1 MTECRER
8 HAGPTA
14 GAELHRILKVDM
26 KAELCLV
33 TCIALNVLLR
43 SSTAA
48 EADTPP
54 GNPAVAAQAVNA
66 LGLELLA
73 RGTAADD
80 NALLSPYSI
89 QTALAMTFAGA
100 AGDTRA
106 EMAKVLHYPGEEAT
120 LHRSFAALH
129 RALEEVARQTAARAE
144 KARERGGPS
153 EPVVLTVANRLFG
166 QGGYAFRGPF
176 LSLVK
181 DTYQAPFQPLD
192 FARDPLA
199 ATREINGWVEQQ
211 TRQRIRDLVPPDG
224 LDKDTRLVLVNAI
237 YLKAPWA
244 EEFSASATQPRP
256 FHVKGGAA
264 RDVPTMV
271 RQAQFGYSRRNGF
284 SAVTIPYS
292 GGEVQ
297 FLILLPDR
305 TDGLAGLEAKATPEL
320 LADCA
325 KLEPTD
331 VILYL
336 PKFRIEPPLFRLG
349 KVLQSLGMR
358 SAFDQA
364 QGTADFDRMA
374 ARKADDYLCIWEV
387 FHKTFLALDER
398 GTEAAAATAVVM
410 ARVTAMVGEKP
421 KPVEMRVDHPFLF
434 AIQHRPSGA
443 CLFLGRITEPR

>member
-1 MTECRER
+1 M
-8 HAGPTA
+8 
-14 GAELHRILKVDM
+14 
-26 KAELCLV
+26 V

-166 QGGYAFRGPF
+166 QGGYAFRAPF

-211 TRQRIRDLVPPDG
+211 TRQRIRDRVRDEILRSDEKG
-224 LDKDTRLVLVNAI
+224 LNSL
-237 YLKAPWA
+237 
-244 EEFSASATQPRP
+244 
-256 FHVKGGAA
+256 
-264 RDVPTMV
+264 RDVPRMIGTSMNTTN
-271 RQAQFGYSRRNGF
+271 A
-284 SAVTIPYS
+284 A
-292 GGEVQ
+292 
-297 FLILLPDR
+297 D
-305 TDGLAGLEAKATPEL
+305 L
-320 LADCA
+320 LAQIARIQLMEQGNAPTTSRTARPMPAPITNSKVGNRVRTTRATCA
-325 KLEPTD
+325 
-331 VILYL
+331 
-336 PKFRIEPPLFRLG
+336 
-349 KVLQSLGMR
+349 R
-358 SAFDQA
+358 S
-364 QGTADFDRMA
+364 RSPSW
-374 ARKADDYLCIWEV
+374 RRRW
-387 FHKTFLALDER
+387 LA
-398 GTEAAAATAVVM
+398 M
-410 ARVTAMVGEKP
+410 
-421 KPVEMRVDHPFLF
+421 
-434 AIQHRPSGA
+434 PSSA
-443 CLFLGRITEPR
+443 S